1 MLGLYYLTFIEHF
14 LRDFILQNLRWFRLL
29 QDLVLPQGKKPFE
42 SILSEG
48 EANNKLLPWKQWTV
62 EETGKALGDISFIFL
77 I

>member
-14 LRDFILQNLRWFRLL
+14 LRDLILQYLRWFRLL
-29 QDLVLPQGKKPFE
+29 QDLVLSQGKKTFE
-42 SILSEG
+42 SILG
-48 EANNKLLPWKQWTV
+48 ERKANNKLLPWKQWTV